1 MEPICKS
8 IPKSMLWEEWNS
20 CVKINLR
27 ELEFRT
33 TKTVGAHGK
42 IFLIGVHDRSQP
54 WELGEDEATVKFK
67 ILKKIKK

>member
-1 MEPICKS
+1 
-8 IPKSMLWEEWNS
+8 
-20 CVKINLR
+20 
-27 ELEFRT
+27 LEFRT